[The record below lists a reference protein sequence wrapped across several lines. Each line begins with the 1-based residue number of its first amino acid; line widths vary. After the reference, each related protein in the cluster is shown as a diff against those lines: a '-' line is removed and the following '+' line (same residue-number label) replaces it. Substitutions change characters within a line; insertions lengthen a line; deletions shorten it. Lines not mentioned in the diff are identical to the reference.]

1 MAVLDS
7 FFYFTTDNPQ
17 LLLVNLMT
25 KFSKSKESEF
35 APVALNP
42 DARRCSRVHP
52 GHGCRTLPPLTHW
65 RSLRNLD
72 RRPNHRFQPSRH
84 GIQGNRLAKS

>member
-42 DARRCSRVHP
+42 DARRCSRVLRAMDAGP
-52 GHGCRTLPPLTHW
+52 SLPLPIGVLYEISTVGQITDSSPLGTE
-65 RSLRNLD
+65 SK
-72 RRPNHRFQPSRH
+72 
-84 GIQGNRLAKS
+84 ATV

>member
-25 KFSKSKESEF
+25 KFSKS
-35 APVALNP
+35 
-42 DARRCSRVHP
+42 
-52 GHGCRTLPPLTHW
+52 
-65 RSLRNLD
+65 
-72 RRPNHRFQPSRH
+72 
-84 GIQGNRLAKS
+84 